1 MDHITTLYD
10 RYKKTRLISTDT
22 RAELKDTIFFALK
35 GPNFD
40 ANEFASQALEKG
52 AVLVVVDNP
61 DVAKNEKYFLV
72 EDVLSTLQDLARHH
86 RDQLEIPVIGLT
98 GSNGKTTTKELIN
111 VVLSTRFNTYATPG
125 NLNNHIG
132 VPLTLLSIMPEHE
145 MSIVEMGANHVG
157 EIALLSSIAKPSH
170 GLITNIGK
178 AHLEG
183 FGGIEGV
190 IRGKSELY
198 QHLINVDGTVWINS
212 NSRELSNMAK
222 RFKDPLMYPN
232 EGDYYHCQLQE
243 AEPFLKIQT
252 ERGSVINTKL
262 SGKYNFDNVAVA
274 LAIGKYFKVEQ
285 EKAEEAIAA
294 YEPKNMRSQ
303 IVEQGSNRIIL
314 DAYNANPDSMKAALQ
329 NLEVQ
334 KADKK
339 VVILGDM
346 KELGEDSEAEHR
358 KLGEQ
363 LVSMNLY
370 HVLLCGELIE
380 PTAQVVENADY
391 FASRTE
397 LAEYLKYHPIKDSLI
412 LIKASRSIG
421 LEKLIELI

>member
-1 MDHITTLYD
+1 MIAPLYQKFLENPD
-10 RYKKTRLISTDT
+10 VSTDT
-22 RAELKDTIFFALK
+22 RNIATGSIFFALK

-40 ANEFASQALEKG
+40 ANKFADQALEKG
-52 AVLVVVDNP
+52 ASCAVVDNP
-61 DVAKNEKYFLV
+61 EVVKSDRYILV
-72 EDVLSTLQDLARHH
+72 EDVLLALQELARYH
-86 RDQLEIPVIGLT
+86 RDQLTIPVIGLT

-111 VVLSTRFNTYATPG
+111 VVLSTTYETYATKG

-132 VPLTLLSIMPEHE
+132 VPLSVLSIRPNHE
-145 MSIVEMGANHVG
+145 IAIIEMGANHVG
-157 EIALLSSIAKPSH
+157 EIALLSSISKPSH

-232 EGDYYHCQLQE
+232 LGGYYHCELQE
-243 AEPFLKIQT
+243 AEPFLKIKT
-252 ERGSVINTKL
+252 EEGHLIESNLT
-262 SGKYNFDNVAVA
+262 GKYNFDNVAVA
-274 LAIGKYFKVEQ
+274 LAIGKYFEVDPSQ
-285 EKAEEAIAA
+285 SALAISN
-294 YEPKNMRSQ
+294 YESTNMRSELVQ
-303 IVEQGSNRIIL
+303 KGSNQIIL
-314 DAYNANPDSMKAALQ
+314 DAYNANPDSMKAAIE
-329 NLEVQ
+329 NLVIQ
-334 KADKK
+334 KNHKK

-346 KELGEDSEAEHR
+346 KELGADSDIEHR

-363 LVSMNLY
+363 LASMQLDKIF
-370 HVLLCGELIE
+370 LCGELIK
-380 PTAQVVENADY
+380 PAQDVLDHAQY
-391 FASRTE
+391 FKSRNE
-397 LAEYLKYHPIKDSLI
+397 LEKYLSQNPIQDSMI

-421 LEKLIELI
+421 LEKVMDVL